1 MPASIPSDTIVPGDN
16 LTVEGVPP
24 IPKSLADTLRRYT
37 EFRAAAFADW
47 HPMRREML
55 IRTRFADTLQ
65 VHQVLFP
72 GGDRH
77 QMTFFPDTVG
87 AASYS
92 PTTGDYFVFSKDTGG
107 DEFAQNYRYDFE
119 DGEITRLTDGA
130 SKNSSG
136 VWSHV
141 GDRMAYTSTRRTGR
155 DTDLYTV
162 GPADPSSDRM
172 VAALEGGGWFP
183 MDWSPAD
190 GTGLILVAEYVSIN
204 ESYLWLIKENTGDK
218 TLLTPKGGPKVSYAA
233 GKFAADGKTLYVLT
247 DRDSEFLRLA
257 ALDPVTGEHT
267 LLTPDLGWGVEDMDV
282 SLTGDRIAFV
292 TNEDGVSVL
301 RLLNTRTGAIS
312 VPDGIPVG
320 VIGGLCWHS
329 NGQDLAFTLLSARSP
344 SDVYSLNA
352 DTNVLDRWTHSET
365 GGLNTDRF
373 SEPEL
378 VRWPSFDGRAISGFL
393 YRPAPK
399 FTGKRPVNIV
409 IHGGPEGQARP
420 GFLGQS
426 NYHLNELGVALL
438 YPNVRGSDGYGKTF
452 LDLDNG
458 FLREGSYQDIGAL
471 LDWIATQPDLD
482 PDKVMVS
489 GGSYGGHMTL
499 AVSYL
504 YSDRIACSLDIVGM
518 SSLVTFL
525 ENTEGYRRDLRRV
538 EYGDERDPAMRAFLE
553 RIAPITHAGEIRKPL
568 FIIQGK
574 NDPRV
579 PASEALQMA
588 ETLRGNLVPVWFL
601 MADDEGH
608 GFVKKKNVE
617 FQFYATVQFMQRYLL
632 GSAADVP
639 EIYPALKG
647 RV

>member
-1 MPASIPSDTIVPGDN
+1 MPATAPDTIIPGDN

-24 IPKSLADTLRRYT
+24 IPKSLADGLRRYT

-47 HPMRREML
+47 HPARREML
-55 IRTRFADTLQ
+55 IRTRFADTFQ
-65 VHQVLFP
+65 VHHIAFP
-72 GGDRH
+72 GGDRR

-87 AASYS
+87 AASFQ

-107 DEFAQNYRYDFE
+107 DEFSQNYRYDGE
-119 DGEITRLTDGA
+119 DGAITLLTDGA
-130 SKNSSG
+130 SKNSPG
-136 VWSHV
+136 VWSNA
-141 GDRMAYTSTRRTGR
+141 GDRMAYTSTRRTGK
-155 DTDLYTV
+155 DVDFYV
-162 GPADPSSDRM
+162 INPADPSSDRLL
-172 VAALEGGGWFP
+172 AALEGGGWFP
-183 MDWSPAD
+183 LDWSPED
-190 GTGLILVAEYVSIN
+190 TQILGMEYVSVN
-204 ESYLWLIKENTGDK
+204 ESYLWLMDAATGEK
-218 TLLTPKGGPKVSYAA
+218 ALLTPKGDAKVSF
-233 GKFAADGKTLYVLT
+233 GFGRFAADGQSLYVVT
-247 DRDSEFLRLA
+247 DQGSEFNYLA
-257 ALDPVTGEHT
+257 SLDLATGALNP
-267 LLTPDLGWGVEDMDV
+267 LTPDLGWGLESIDV
-282 SLTGDRIAFV
+282 SLDGGQIAFV
-292 TNEDGVSVL
+292 TNEDGISVL
-301 RLLNTRTGAIS
+301 RLLDTQTGALI
-312 VPDGIPVG
+312 VPNGIPVG
-320 VIGGLCWHS
+320 VLGGLCWHNNS
-329 NGQDLAFTLLSARSP
+329 QDLAFTLLSTRSP

-352 DTNVLDRWTHSET
+352 GTGEISRWTRSET
-365 GGLNTDRF
+365 GGLNTALF

-378 VRWPSFDGRAISGFL
+378 VRWPSFDGRSISGFL
-393 YRPAPK
+393 YRPAAQ
-399 FTGKRPVNIV
+399 FTGRRPVNII

-426 NYHLNELGVALL
+426 NYSLNELGVALL

-482 PDKVMVS
+482 AGRTMVS

-538 EYGDERDPAMRAFLE
+538 EYGDERDPEMRAFLE

-588 ETLRGNLVPVWFL
+588 ETLRGNAVPVWFL

-617 FQFYATVQFMQRYLL
+617 FQFYATVQFMQTYLL
-632 GSAADVP
+632 DGTNNTS
-639 EIYPALKG
+639 K
-647 RV
+647 

>member
-1 MPASIPSDTIVPGDN
+1 MPATAPDIIIPGDN

-24 IPKSLADTLRRYT
+24 IARSLADGLRRYT

-47 HPMRREML
+47 HPTRREML
-55 IRTRFADTLQ
+55 IRTRFADTFQ
-65 VHQVLFP
+65 VHHVAFP
-72 GGDRH
+72 GGDRR
-77 QMTFFPDTVG
+77 QMTFFPDTVS
-87 AASYS
+87 AASFQ
-92 PTTGDYFVFSKDTGG
+92 PATGDYFVFSKDTGG
-107 DEFAQNYRYDFE
+107 NEFSQNYRYDLE
-119 DGEITRLTDGA
+119 DGAITLLTDGA
-130 SKNSSG
+130 SKNSPG
-136 VWSHV
+136 VWSNA
-141 GDRMAYTSTRRTGR
+141 GDRMAYTSTRRTGK
-155 DTDLYTV
+155 DVDFYV
-162 GPADPSSDRM
+162 INPADPSSDRLL
-172 VAALEGGGWFP
+172 AALEGGGWFP
-183 MDWSPAD
+183 LDWSPED
-190 GTGLILVAEYVSIN
+190 TQILGMEYVSVN
-204 ESYLWLIKENTGDK
+204 ESYLWLMDAATGEK
-218 TLLTPKGGPKVSYAA
+218 TPLTPKGDRKVSY
-233 GKFAADGKTLYVLT
+233 GFGRFAADGQSLYVVT
-247 DRDSEFLRLA
+247 DKGSEFTYLA
-257 ALDPVTGEHT
+257 SLDLTTGGLT
-267 LLTPDLGWGVEDMDV
+267 PLTPDLGWGLESIDV
-282 SLTGDRIAFV
+282 SLDGGKIAFV

-301 RLLNTRTGAIS
+301 RLLDTQTGALI
-312 VPDGIPVG
+312 VPNGIPVG
-320 VIGGLCWHS
+320 VLGGLCWHNNS
-329 NGQDLAFTLLSARSP
+329 QDLAFTLLSARSP

-352 DTNVLDRWTHSET
+352 GTGEISRWTRSET
-365 GGLNTDRF
+365 GGLNTALF

-378 VRWPSFDGRAISGFL
+378 VRWPSFDGRSISGFL
-393 YRPAPK
+393 YRPAAQ
-399 FTGKRPVNIV
+399 FTGRRPVNII

-426 NYHLNELGVALL
+426 NYSLNELGVALL

-458 FLREGSYQDIGAL
+458 FLREASYQDIGAL

-482 PDKVMVS
+482 AGRIMVS

-504 YSDRIACSLDIVGM
+504 YSDRIACALDIVGM

-538 EYGDERDPAMRAFLE
+538 EYGDERDPEMRAFLE

-588 ETLRGNLVPVWFL
+588 ETLRGNAVPVWFL

-617 FQFYATVQFMQRYLL
+617 FQFYATVQFMQTYLL
-632 GSAADVP
+632 DGTNNTS
-639 EIYPALKG
+639 K
-647 RV
+647 